1 MTTVNAIMPNLGT
14 NMEKGTITK
23 WIKKEGDK
31 IVKGEPLFEIMTEKV
46 VMEIESPASGVLSKI
61 LVQEG
66 STVPVT
72 ETVAIIET
80 L

>member
-31 IVKGEPLFEIMTEKV
+31 IVKGEPLFEIMTENPGTGGFYCSSNRNCCNYRNSIRKNKSNL
-46 VMEIESPASGVLSKI
+46 EF
-61 LVQEG
+61 
-66 STVPVT
+66 
-72 ETVAIIET
+72 
-80 L
+80 